1 MRIQLGMTILLLAG
15 VAAPHSLHAAKA
27 PYLNAADFPSIQAAI
42 DALGKQGGTVLI
54 PPGRYDSTTVPAF
67 VPPLRLPPHTPVRV
81 VGAGREATN
90 LESHNPNQDLCLI
103 QADFQSVEQL
113 TLTGAAIFGLKGRGN
128 GVVVASARGD
138 KTVISHA
145 AIRDVV
151 IRRAPRLGLEIRG
164 QRSPSDSLAILCN
177 YEEVSIEAAGGGAV
191 AIGPTCTT
199 QFFRG
204 CTFIDFEG
212 SGVRVQGMG
221 HQFLNC
227 DFEQGTGGPLSQEFV
242 LLDGCKGVD
251 FRNCWFEDQRA
262 GTAPAYFVRVRAR
275 ASHINVDE
283 CLFSRFASNR
293 VLGIL
298 VEPGARSVTITNP
311 LFGARD
317 TDAQRFDPRDQI
329 TVRGAK
335 TDEDAVGVTLVGG
348 IVGTARLYYPVTVTD
363 SLRAGERRQTG
374 IQRVNQPTTK

>member
-1 MRIQLGMTILLLAG
+1 MFLRVFGAVFVTHPNASGRVSRGSRAMRIQLGMTILLLAG

-151 IRRAPRLGLEIRG
+151 
-164 QRSPSDSLAILCN
+164 
-177 YEEVSIEAAGGGAV
+177 
-191 AIGPTCTT
+191 
-199 QFFRG
+199 
-204 CTFIDFEG
+204 
-212 SGVRVQGMG
+212 
-221 HQFLNC
+221 
-227 DFEQGTGGPLSQEFV
+227 
-242 LLDGCKGVD
+242 
-251 FRNCWFEDQRA
+251 
-262 GTAPAYFVRVRAR
+262 
-275 ASHINVDE
+275 
-283 CLFSRFASNR
+283 
-293 VLGIL
+293 
-298 VEPGARSVTITNP
+298 
-311 LFGARD
+311 
-317 TDAQRFDPRDQI
+317 
-329 TVRGAK
+329 
-335 TDEDAVGVTLVGG
+335 
-348 IVGTARLYYPVTVTD
+348 
-363 SLRAGERRQTG
+363 
-374 IQRVNQPTTK
+374 